1 MSYRE
6 ILTWV
11 IFLIT
16 DIKIDDPPE
25 DRKISCGFDGVV
37 VS

>member
-6 ILTWV
+6 ILLGKS

-25 DRKISCGFDGVV
+25 DRKW
-37 VS
+37 